1 MVQSAATPT
10 WQILPMTID
19 GFNFKPDGSS
29 ERLLLRRR
37 AFLQALIG
45 AAGTLLAAP
54 ARAEIDLLAP
64 GNRPPPTELAQ
75 ALEETPWPTLAAV
88 LPQLFPSEAGAP
100 GADEINA
107 LGYLQ
112 SALAREQAEAREDY
126 AFIAAGAS
134 FFRKRVALDHGGR
147 LFDELDQTEREAALQ
162 RMAGSTDGANWIS
175 MLMYYLL
182 EALLGDPVYGG
193 NVGEAGWKWLG
204 YTPGFPRPPEGKRY
218 YELKNA

>member
-1 MVQSAATPT
+1 MVQSAATQKR
-10 WQILPMTID
+10 QIPPMTID
-19 GFNFKPDGSS
+19 GFFFHPDGGS

-37 AFLQALIG
+37 AFLRTLIG
-45 AAGTLLAAP
+45 TAGALMVAP
-54 ARAEIDLLAP
+54 ARSEIDLLAP
-64 GNRPPPTELAQ
+64 GNPAPPTELAQ

-88 LPQLFPSEAGAP
+88 LPHLLPAEEGSP
-100 GADEINA
+100 GAEEINA

-112 SALAREQAEAREDY
+112 SALARDEAEAREDY
-126 AFIAAGAS
+126 AFIAAGAA
-134 FFRKRVALDHGGR
+134 FFRKRVALDHGGAHFET
-147 LFDELDQTEREAALQ
+147 LDEAGREAALQ
-162 RMAGSTDGANWIS
+162 KMAGSTDGANWIS

-193 NVGEAGWKWLG
+193 NTGEVGWKWLD